1 MASISISVTV
11 ADANSSTTQTVTA
24 NQDVVTISSL
34 VVAPQTAASGT
45 SRTLTVQA
53 NSSAGATLTFNAP
66 VATGITFTP
75 VSGQPAGQAQWTF
88 TY

>member
-34 VVAPQTAASGT
+34 VVAPQTAAAGT

-53 NSSAGATLTFNAP
+53 NSSAGAALTFATP
-66 VATGITFTP
+66 IATGIVFTP

-88 TY
+88 VY